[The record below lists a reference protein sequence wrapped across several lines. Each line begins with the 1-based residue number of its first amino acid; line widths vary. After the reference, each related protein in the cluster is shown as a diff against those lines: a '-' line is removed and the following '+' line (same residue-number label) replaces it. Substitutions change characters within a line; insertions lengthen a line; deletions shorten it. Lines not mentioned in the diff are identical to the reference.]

1 MIKVSN
7 SIRLF
12 TSQLS
17 RHLILVFTG
26 NIFAAGLGLLAILII
41 SKVLT
46 VNDFGLFSITLSVIL
61 IVPTLANLG
70 MNTSMIKFASS
81 YLFRGK
87 NAEAVQILRVNLY
100 LRLVTSFIL
109 AVTIFNTA
117 VFFSIKVFQCPD
129 LIPLL
134 KLAAF
139 GVLFVSIL
147 DYIKNVLYTYKMFK
161 KYIVLQLLVDLA
173 KLLTVIILIFSLKL
187 NIFSA
192 VAVFMFIPLLG
203 ILLGFWLI
211 RPILLSKRKFIENLL
226 GQLFSYSKW
235 VFVNSICSVIFPYIA
250 IFMLAKMLSIKA
262 AGIYGLAHNLTY
274 IFPILIL
281 SLMSVL
287 LPEVSRFRE
296 IEQFEKYVKGAL
308 KISLCLTIFIIPFL
322 FLSKKIILFLFGL
335 RYLDSIAIFNWLLLS
350 YIPFTISISIRSA
363 LYSMN
368 KPHTTAVVELFRVTV
383 MILGCY
389 LLIPF
394 FGILVPAILALIINV
409 IALGFLIMYVFKY
422 IHEGKAVFQNEETA
436 ELPYS

>member
-17 RHLILVFTG
+17 RQLILVFTG
-26 NIFAAGLGLLAILII
+26 NIFAAGLGLLVILII

-61 IVPTLANLG
+61 IAPALSSLG
-70 MNTSMIKFASS
+70 TNTSMIKFVSS
-81 YLFRGK
+81 YLCRGK
-87 NAEAVQILRVNLY
+87 NAEAVQVLRLILY
-100 LRLVTSFIL
+100 LRMVTSFIL

-117 VFFSIKVFQCPD
+117 VFLSRKVFQCPD
-129 LIPLL
+129 LPPLL

-147 DYIKNVLYTYKMFK
+147 DYLKNVLYTYKMFK

-173 KLLTVIILIFSLKL
+173 KLLTVCILIFSLKL

-192 VAVFMFIPLLG
+192 VFVFMFIPLLG
-203 ILLGFWLI
+203 ILFGFWLI
-211 RPILLSKRKFIENLL
+211 RLKLLSKRKLIKNLL

-235 VFVNSICSVIFPYIA
+235 AFVNSICYGIFPYIA

-274 IFPILIL
+274 IFPILFL
-281 SLMSVL
+281 SLRAVL

-308 KISLCLTIFIIPFL
+308 KISLCLIIFIIPFL

-350 YIPFTISISIRSA
+350 YIPFTISSSIRSA

-368 KPHTTAVVELFRVTV
+368 KPHTIAVVELFRVTV
-383 MILGCY
+383 MVLGCY

-394 FGILVPAILALIINV
+394 FGILIPAILALIINV

-422 IHEGKAVFQNEETA
+422 IHEGKVVFQNEETA